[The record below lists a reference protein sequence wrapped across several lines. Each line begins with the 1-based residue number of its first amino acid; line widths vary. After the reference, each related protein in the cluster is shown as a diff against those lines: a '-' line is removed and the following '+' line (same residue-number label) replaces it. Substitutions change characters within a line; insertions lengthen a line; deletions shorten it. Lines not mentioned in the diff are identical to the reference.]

1 MANTTASPK
10 LRQDAD
16 RPLDPVNIVFL
27 LSTPLIAL
35 FGIFF
40 YTRAF
45 GFHWGDVALW
55 LVLHFLTSMCVTA
68 GYHRYYSHRTFQCS
82 KSVQLYFLVFGAAAV
97 ENSLLKWAS
106 DHRYHH
112 RFVDTDEDPYN
123 ILKGGLYAHMG
134 WIFYKDTRDQVRRWE
149 NATDLMKDPLVM
161 WQSKYYLPLVVGVT
175 FLLPTVIGMLYGRPL
190 GGLLWGG
197 FLRAVVV
204 QHTTFFVNSW
214 AHLWGSKPYSLTDT
228 ARDSAILAPLTLGE
242 GYHNFHHKFQADY
255 RNGLRWWQFDPT
267 KWFILALEKAGLA
280 WGLKRTPEPLILK
293 AKMEVEKQ
301 LVAERVARAQA
312 LAQAHPRLWERVSA
326 RLEAGSKR
334 VYEAHAAYTLAKAEY
349 KHRYDDWSSDVR
361 RQWKGKLAMHR
372 AEYEAAMI
380 RWRGTLRAMHRLPQP
395 SASGLLSLAALL
407 DVLKHQRPF

>member
-1 MANTTASPK
+1 MDNQTSSPK
-10 LRQDAD
+10 LWQDAE
-16 RPLDPVNIVFL
+16 RPLDIVNITFL
-27 LSTPLIAL
+27 LTTPIIAVVGIAL
-35 FGIFF
+35 
-40 YTRAF
+40 YTWRY
-45 GFHWGDVALW
+45 GFHWGDFALW
-55 LVLHFLTSMCVTA
+55 IVLHYLTSMCVTA

-82 KSVQLYFLVFGAAAV
+82 KLVQLYFLVFGAAAV

-161 WQSKYYLPLVVGVT
+161 WQHKYYLPLVVGVT

-214 AHLWGSKPYSLTDT
+214 AHLWGTKPYSLTDT
-228 ARDSAILAPLTLGE
+228 ARDSTLLAPITLGE

-293 AKMEVEKQ
+293 AKLEVQKQ
-301 LVAERVARAQA
+301 LIAERVAAAQKA
-312 LAQAHPRLWERVSA
+312 AQAHPRLWEKVST
-326 RLEAGSKR
+326 RLEAGSQR
-334 VYEAHAAYTLAKAEY
+334 VYDAHAAYVLAKAEY
-349 KHRYDDWSSDVR
+349 KHRAREWSADVR
-361 RQWKGKLAMHR
+361 RQWKGKLALHR

-395 SASGLLSLAALL
+395 SASGLLSLAAVI
-407 DVLKHQRPF
+407 DVLKYRFF